1 MQQQR
6 PYTIKDREFW
16 KISVVLALGSF
27 FIFACLYAVQPLLP
41 VFVNVFHVSVSES
54 SLSLSLT
61 IVGLIIGLNVL
72 GLLSDRYGR
81 TFFIKGALVG
91 SFLLFLMIPLTGS
104 FLLLLVLRFIQGF
117 VLAGLPAA
125 SLAYLSEEID
135 KRSLSIA
142 IPLYISSNA
151 FGGMMGRVF
160 TGYFTD
166 LYSWEQSF
174 YLLGIVG
181 AVITLIV
188 FLKLPKSRYFMP
200 SNVTF
205 TRDIEGFLFHLKNP
219 SLLLVFGLGI
229 VLQFSFTGVWTY
241 LPFYLQEPPF
251 SLSLRFISYLFFAY
265 GFGIAGSLLA
275 GWLARFLGLKR
286 MRIVGVFILSL
297 GVLLTLSMSLPVI
310 IIGLCVTCFGFFTAH
325 SLTATSVSHEATHYK
340 GSASSLYLV
349 AYYIGVAGGSSVL
362 GPIWDQFGW
371 IGLVLLTGLLPIIY
385 ISFVRLISS
394 RRHKRFMT

>member
-1 MQQQR
+1 
-6 PYTIKDREFW
+6 
-16 KISVVLALGSF
+16 
-27 FIFACLYAVQPLLP
+27 
-41 VFVNVFHVSVSES
+41 
-54 SLSLSLT
+54 
-61 IVGLIIGLNVL
+61 
-72 GLLSDRYGR
+72 
-81 TFFIKGALVG
+81 
-91 SFLLFLMIPLTGS
+91 MIPLTGS

-229 VLQFSFTGVWTY
+229 VLQFSFTVLFPGTTV
-241 LPFYLQEPPF
+241 F
-251 SLSLRFISYLFFAY
+251 S
-265 GFGIAGSLLA
+265 
-275 GWLARFLGLKR
+275 
-286 MRIVGVFILSL
+286 
-297 GVLLTLSMSLPVI
+297 
-310 IIGLCVTCFGFFTAH
+310 FFTVYLLSFFCLWIWNCRIIACGM
-325 SLTATSVSHEATHYK
+325 VSTVPWLEED
-340 GSASSLYLV
+340 
-349 AYYIGVAGGSSVL
+349 AYCRGVHFVAGRAL
-362 GPIWDQFGW
+362 NA
-371 IGLVLLTGLLPIIY
+371 
-385 ISFVRLISS
+385 
-394 RRHKRFMT
+394 